1 MELTKVFAKA
11 ATLPRFGSQVSA
23 FLCKVAIEAPGLKK
37 ANIVWLYPTNV
48 LVNLVALAIQ
58 PLLCLISLV
67 AAGVFKAISCVDSEK
82 SRSWNQ
88 LAGKALIASL
98 LGAVSMYIEFVRIAY
113 PFFEYDDVDAEFH
126 LEKEFNSSQNVEYN

>member
-48 LVNLVALAIQ
+48 LVNLLALAIQ

-67 AAGVFKAISCVDSEK
+67 AAGVFKAISYFDAER

-88 LAGKALIASL
+88 LAGKAVVASL
-98 LGAVSMYIEFVRIAY
+98 LGAVSMYIELVRIVY
-113 PFFEYDDVDAEFH
+113 PFFEYDSIDAEFG
-126 LEKEFNSSQNVEYN
+126 LEREFNSYREVEFT